1 MRSNFT
7 WIIVAILPWM
17 VMFGGGIGLLA
28 IIRYFRRLYISV
40 TLIVV
45 ECLLG
50 ISIELVARRI
60 WSGRKLFMLAR

>member
-1 MRSNFT
+1 
-7 WIIVAILPWM
+7 
-17 VMFGGGIGLLA
+17 MFGGGIGLLA